1 VFFFDFEK
9 EKNSV
14 MTTNFKAVKGE
25 CNEIRKKDK
34 ALNDL
39 LSKALSKVRQPV
51 ESLFNLLTEKK
62 HSKNM

>member
-1 VFFFDFEK
+1 
-9 EKNSV
+9 
-14 MTTNFKAVKGE
+14 MTTNFKAIKGE

-39 LSKALSKVRQPV
+39 FSKTLSKVRQPV